1 MSASL
6 HSWDDSSMTL
16 HRCRCRDHGICDRYG
31 LQDDLVL
38 LELKQLE
45 VSQCGG
51 HADAAAE
58 LHAIGVI
65 DAGGHDSSKALEP

>member
-6 HSWDDSSMTL
+6 HSWDDFSMTL

-31 LQDDLVL
+31 LQGDLVL

-51 HADAAAE
+51 HADAAAV

-65 DAGGHDSSKALEP
+65 DAAGHDSSKALEP